1 MELDDRVS
9 RLEARITELEKE
21 ITELKESKQS
31 LYKPYVPPVLPK
43 NSPRA
48 PYTPVG
54 HSAAQKQEIKKEK
67 PDWEHLIAR
76 VWLPRI
82 FLFVLLIGI
91 IWGFKAAV
99 DGGFLTETMRCI
111 LGYVAC
117 GAFIFVG
124 FRQQKAKRPLLAQVL
139 FGGSIGIGMLTTFA
153 AHGLYEL
160 MNVPVAFILNIVFVV
175 LGVLFSHN
183 LRSQALAMLASAA
196 GVLTPFLLNS
206 DHPSVIFFVVY
217 EALLF
222 VSFMVFALGRKYA
235 ALFYQS
241 FVLLQIAFAIYELIA
256 DGNEKIVALGILA
269 QQLVLLLSI
278 FAKTPLIRH
287 QLRLL
292 VSSFALT
299 ALWFKLSYSEL
310 AFNVAMLAFFA
321 MYALIAFW
329 FLKKQ
334 KEESKDKVP
343 YALTVAS
350 YALLFSLANF
360 LPAESVPVV
369 LLIEGVAALWLGF
382 VVKSLTQQINGIVIY
397 LIGCILG
404 LDTVMGFMD
413 SIVSM
418 ATLIWIVLLVT
429 LGCLIKMV
437 SRFGVGRST
446 KEALLVLWYGIGLAL
461 LTFLTEV
468 TNVLTKDL
476 NTNAQHLLV
485 SAVWVVYSVAVIGYG
500 LKKQIK
506 KARLTG
512 LALLFLTLMKVI
524 FMDLPSVSLLAKAV
538 LFMGLGFI
546 GILLSR
552 FFYNKKD

>member
-21 ITELKESKQS
+21 ITALKQGRQS
-31 LYKPYVPPVLPK
+31 LYKTYSPPVRTE
-43 NSPRA
+43 NSPKA
-48 PYTPVG
+48 PYAPVG
-54 HSAAQKQEIKKEK
+54 NPVQKHEIKKEK

-111 LGYVAC
+111 LGYAAC
-117 GAFIFVG
+117 GAFIFAG

-153 AHGLYEL
+153 AHGLYDL
-160 MNVPVAFILNIVFVV
+160 MSVPVAFMIHILFVIA
-175 LGVLFSHN
+175 GVAFSHS
-183 LRSQALAMLASAA
+183 LRSQPLAMLASAA

-206 DHPSVIFFVVY
+206 DHPSVVFFVVY

-222 VSFMVFALGRKYA
+222 IGFMIFALTRKYV

-256 DGNEKIVALGILA
+256 DGNEKIVAIGILA
-269 QQLVLLLSI
+269 QQLALLLSI
-278 FAKTPLIRH
+278 FAKTGLIRH

-292 VSSFALT
+292 VPSFGLT
-299 ALWFKLSYSEL
+299 ALWFKLSYSDL
-310 AFNVAMLAFFA
+310 TFNAAMLALFA
-321 MYALIAFW
+321 VYALIAFR

-334 KEESKDKVP
+334 KEEHKGTAP

-350 YALLFSLANF
+350 YALLFGLSNF
-360 LPAESVPVV
+360 LPTESVPVV
-369 LLIEGVAALWLGF
+369 LLIEGAAALWLGF
-382 VVKSLTQQINGIVIY
+382 VVKSLMQQINGIVIY

-404 LDTVMGFMD
+404 LDTALGLMD
-413 SIVSM
+413 SIISM
-418 ATLIWIVLLVT
+418 ETLIWIVLLAT
-429 LGCLIKMV
+429 LGCLIRMV
-437 SRFGVGRST
+437 SHYGIGKST
-446 KEALLVLWYGIGLAL
+446 KEAMLVLWYGIGLAL
-461 LTFLTEV
+461 LTFLTEI
-468 TNVLTKDL
+468 TNVCTKDL
-476 NTNAQHLLV
+476 STNAQHLIV
-485 SAVWVVYSVAVIGYG
+485 SGVWVVYSVAVIGYG

-552 FFYNKKD
+552 FFYKKE